1 MRAVLYGRHKVSYNY
16 NTVYTKRLEFR
27 CMTELSVSWL
37 FLRLEQQALHLVEK
51 IKSLGSRLFQLSAKE
66 GELDARQQVNSDHVE
81 FLVNISRAT
90 RRKDWAWFEIAEME
104 LQKLYVLKLR
114 NYKKGK
120 LRQCTLINS
129 FSLSTWKWW
138 RMKLGNAISRVLFKL
153 SADLLPYIYLRLI
166 AKINTN

>member
-1 MRAVLYGRHKVSYNY
+1 MRAVLCGRHKVSYNY
-16 NTVYTKRLEFR
+16 DTVYTKRLEFR

-81 FLVNISRAT
+81 FLVNMSRAT

-120 LRQCTLINS
+120 LRQFTLINS
-129 FSLSTWKWW
+129 FSLST
-138 RMKLGNAISRVLFKL
+138 
-153 SADLLPYIYLRLI
+153 
-166 AKINTN
+166 

>member
-1 MRAVLYGRHKVSYNY
+1 MQAVLYGRHKVSYNY
-16 NTVYTKRLEFR
+16 DAVYTMRLEFR

-51 IKSLGSRLFQLSAKE
+51 VKSLGSRLFQLLAKE
-66 GELDARQQVNSDHVE
+66 GEVDARQQVNSDHVE
-81 FLVNISRAT
+81 FLVNMSRAT

-120 LRQCTLINS
+120 LRQCTLIKS
-129 FSLSTWKWW
+129 FSLST
-138 RMKLGNAISRVLFKL
+138 
-153 SADLLPYIYLRLI
+153 
-166 AKINTN
+166 

>member
-129 FSLSTWKWW
+129 FSLST
-138 RMKLGNAISRVLFKL
+138 
-153 SADLLPYIYLRLI
+153 
-166 AKINTN
+166 

>member
-1 MRAVLYGRHKVSYNY
+1 MQAVLYGRHKVSYNY
-16 NTVYTKRLEFR
+16 DTVYTKRLEFR

-81 FLVNISRAT
+81 FLVNMSRAT

-120 LRQCTLINS
+120 LRQCTLINL
-129 FSLSTWKWW
+129 FSLST
-138 RMKLGNAISRVLFKL
+138 
-153 SADLLPYIYLRLI
+153 
-166 AKINTN
+166 